1 MPIPSYKQIHIK
13 SEAREVIYDQ
23 LNFHQF
29 GQVPYILSISHLENE
44 IEALKNIEDYLAEKK
59 LSNYP
64 YPIYI
69 VSSIQNYRGEME
81 IFPRIEEC
89 PKFYKQ
95 KIKQLNVKE
104 NKILQKIYLKQ
115 KNLQNMRNLEYAPYL
130 KEYGKSHKKLHLLY
144 QEDSY
149 LTQLI
154 DKLEEYY
161 DEKEQG

>member
-13 SEAREVIYDQ
+13 SEERSKIFDQ

-29 GQVPYILSISHLENE
+29 GQVPYIFSISHLGNE
-44 IEALKNIEDYLAEKK
+44 LVALKNIEDFLEENQ

-69 VSSIQNYRGEME
+69 VSSIQNYRGSLEL
-81 IFPRIEEC
+81 FSTIEEC

-115 KNLQNMRNLEYAPYL
+115 KNLQNIRAVEFTPYL
-130 KEYGKSHKKLHLLY
+130 NEYGRAHKKLFNLHKEEVFLSKLAN
-144 QEDSY
+144 
-149 LTQLI
+149 
-154 DKLEEYY
+154 KLEAYY
-161 DEKEQG
+161 DKKES

>member
-13 SEAREVIYDQ
+13 SEAREMIYDQ

-44 IEALKNIEDYLAEKK
+44 IEALKNIEDYCEEHR

-64 YPIYI
+64 YPLYV
-69 VSSIQNYRGEME
+69 VSTLQNYRGALE
-81 IFPRIEEC
+81 IFESIEQC

-115 KNLQNMRNLEYAPYL
+115 KNLMNMRNLEYRPYL
-130 KEYGKSHKKLHLLY
+130 EEYGRSHKKLHTLY
-144 QEDSY
+144 QEEVY
-149 LTQLI
+149 LNKLAQ
-154 DKLEEYY
+154 KLEAYY
-161 DEKEQG
+161 DKKES